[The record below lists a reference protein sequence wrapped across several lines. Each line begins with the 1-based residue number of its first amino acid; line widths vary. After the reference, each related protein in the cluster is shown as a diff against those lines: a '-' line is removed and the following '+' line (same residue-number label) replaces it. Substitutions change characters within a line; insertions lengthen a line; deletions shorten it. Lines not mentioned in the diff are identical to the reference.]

1 MVLTIERTKLSGLFQ
16 GKPAEWM
23 DAAGKELT
31 LWSAVVERAGLWVE
45 GSVPLRTSMERMLG
59 D

>member
-1 MVLTIERTKLSGLFQ
+1 MVRAPFQGLHQ

-23 DAAGKELT
+23 DATGKEVT

-45 GSVPLRTSMERMLG
+45 GSVPLRTSMERPLS